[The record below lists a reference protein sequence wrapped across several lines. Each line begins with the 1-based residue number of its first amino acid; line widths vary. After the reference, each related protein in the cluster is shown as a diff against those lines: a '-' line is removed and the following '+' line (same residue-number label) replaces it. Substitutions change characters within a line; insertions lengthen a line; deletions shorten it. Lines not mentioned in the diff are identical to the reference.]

1 MSRAGQVPL
10 HRRTFLAGAGALA
23 AGALAPGLL
32 QAAETAP
39 AGAPPAAPA
48 TGAAER
54 TVHGLSAFGDLA
66 YPADFG
72 AFAYVNPAAPKGG
85 RFSQTGDRELYNQNF
100 NTFNSLNF
108 LLLKGDGAMGM
119 EMTFA
124 TLMVRAFDEPD
135 AVYGLA
141 ARAVTIAP
149 DGLLYRFHLRDGL
162 TFHDGSALTAADVAF
177 SLTILKEKGHPLI
190 SRDLADMVSATA
202 EDPQT
207 VAVRF
212 APGVSRELPLF
223 VATLPIL
230 SAAYY
235 ATVPFDQTTLDVPLG
250 SGPYRVGRFESGR
263 FIEFERVADWWG
275 ADLPV
280 SRGLYNFDRVRF
292 DYFRDR
298 TVNFEAFKART
309 FLFREEFTSRV
320 WATGYDFP
328 ALREGKVVR
337 FEVPDLTPSGTQGW
351 FINTRRAKFADPRTR
366 QALGLA
372 FDFDWVNAN
381 LMFGSYNRTT
391 SWFQNSPLAAEGDP
405 GPEELALLEPLRGR
419 IPDAAFGPAILPPSY
434 REPGADRTNL
444 RAAALLLR
452 EAGWKTEGGRL
463 LDAAGQ
469 PFEIE
474 FLDFEPGLEPH
485 TMKFIDNL
493 KRLGIQAGIRR
504 VDPAQYQSRLNGF
517 DFDMTVRRFTMSTT
531 PGQGLRQIF
540 GSSSAGLD
548 GSLNLAGIADPAVD
562 TLVEAVIAA
571 DTRETLTTAARA
583 LDRVLRTGYYWVPQW
598 NKNTHWLAVWDVFGR
613 PMDKPLYDRGTPDTW
628 WWDADRAGRL
638 GLTP

>member
-1 MSRAGQVPL
+1 MSRWARPD
-10 HRRTFLAGAGALA
+10 RRTFLSGAGALA
-23 AGALAPGLL
+23 VGALAPRPLK
-32 QAAETAP
+32 AE
-39 AGAPPAAPA
+39 GAPA
-48 TGAAER
+48 TATAAASPAAGAR
-54 TVHGLSAFGDLA
+54 TMHGLSAFGDLA
-66 YPADFG
+66 YPADFPH
-72 AFAYVNPAAPKGG
+72 FSYVTPDAPKGG

-108 LLLKGDGAMGM
+108 LILKGDGAMGM

-124 TLMVRAFDEPD
+124 TLMARALDEPD

-141 ARAVTIAP
+141 AREVTISA
-149 DGLLYRFHLRDGL
+149 DGLTYRFHLRDGL
-162 TFHDGSALTAADVAF
+162 TFHDGSPLTAADVAF
-177 SLTILKEKGHPLI
+177 SLDTLKAKGHPLI
-190 SRDLADMVSATA
+190 SQDLADMSEVRA
-202 EDPQT
+202 EDAQT
-207 VAVRF
+207 VAIRF
-212 APGVSRELPLF
+212 APGHSRELPLF

-235 ATVPFDQTTLDVPLG
+235 SRVPFDQTTLDIPLG
-250 SGPYRVGRFESGR
+250 SGPYRVSRFEQGR
-263 FIEFERVADWWG
+263 FIIFERVADWWG

-280 SRGLYNFDRVRF
+280 MRGQNNFDQVRF

-298 TVNFEAFKART
+298 TVAFEAFKAQN

-328 ALREGKVVR
+328 AVKDGRIVR
-337 FEVPDLTPSGTQGW
+337 FEVPDQTPSGTQGW

-372 FDFDWVNAN
+372 FDFDWVNTN
-381 LMFGSYNRTT
+381 LMFGAYRRTT

-405 GPEELALLEPLRGR
+405 APAELALLEPLRGTV
-419 IPDAAFGPAILPPSY
+419 PEAVFGPAILPPSY
-434 REPGADRTNL
+434 AEPGADRVNL
-444 RAAALLLR
+444 RAAAQLLKD
-452 EAGWKTEGGRL
+452 AGWKTEGGRMV
-463 LDAAGQ
+463 DAAGK

-493 KRLGIQAGIRR
+493 KRLGISATIRR
-504 VDPAQYQSRLNGF
+504 VDPAQYQSRVNGF
-517 DFDMTVRRFTMSTT
+517 DFDLTGRRYTMSTT

-540 GSSSAGLD
+540 GAASAKVD

-571 DTRETLTTAARA
+571 PTREQLTTAARA
-583 LDRVLRTGYYWVPQW
+583 LDRVLRANYYWVPQW
-598 NKNTHWLAVWDVFGR
+598 NKNSHWLATWDVFGR
-613 PMDKPLYDRGTPDTW
+613 PAGKPLYDRGTPETW

-638 GLTP
+638 GIAP